1 MAGQDL
7 ALPVGCCGG
16 RPQGWPGRR
25 RSPARSAS
33 TCSTIARQRRLAV
46 LVTVLV
52 LSLSACSRSTR
63 AVPPVP
69 HSFAPG
75 VVPGPSKGASGE
87 YGRSTIADL
96 EQLALPIMFCIDQ
109 HDTDNPAFHGCVDW
123 HSAVHATF
131 ALFVISRLTRDLRY
145 RDTAER
151 AVGGQ
156 TNIAMAVDELKA
168 GTLADELPY
177 GYGWSLILDAEARI
191 EGDPEFN
198 RLASVTS
205 AALVRW
211 LSTTTSREIVYD
223 AISQDY
229 SNTSWP
235 VICLLIWA
243 RIAHQPADA
252 ALAMHLAR
260 YLLAEPEQSRVCD
273 SSGGGTV
280 GFFAPCSLLA
290 LTAWLSG
297 ESAGASQR
305 ILAQMAQYRALPEVS
320 PWTAHSSGVG
330 FSRSWGDIA
339 AYELTGLPL
348 WSQRF
353 QRLFDYEMKL
363 NNIWAGN
370 YYLYAHWVA
379 QFGVFAV
386 WLEGLARLLEPAQ

>member
-1 MAGQDL
+1 
-7 ALPVGCCGG
+7 
-16 RPQGWPGRR
+16 
-25 RSPARSAS
+25 
-33 TCSTIARQRRLAV
+33 
-46 LVTVLV
+46 
-52 LSLSACSRSTR
+52 
-63 AVPPVP
+63 
-69 HSFAPG
+69 
-75 VVPGPSKGASGE
+75 
-87 YGRSTIADL
+87 
-96 EQLALPIMFCIDQ
+96 
-109 HDTDNPAFHGCVDW
+109 
-123 HSAVHATF
+123 
-131 ALFVISRLTRDLRY
+131 
-145 RDTAER
+145 
-151 AVGGQ
+151 
-156 TNIAMAVDELKA
+156 
-168 GTLADELPY
+168 LPY

-191 EGDPEFN
+191 EGDSEFN

-211 LSTTTSREIVYD
+211 LSNTTPREIIYD

-243 RIAHQPADA
+243 RIAHQPTDA

-260 YLLAEPEQSRVCD
+260 YLLAKPEQSRVCD

-320 PWTAHSSGVG
+320 PWTAHSAGVG

-386 WLEGLARLLEPAQ
+386 WLEGLSRLLEPAQ

>member
-75 VVPGPSKGASGE
+75 AVPGPSKGTSGE

-96 EQLALPIMFCIDQ
+96 EQLALPIMFCVDQ

-131 ALFVISRLTRDLRY
+131 ALFVISRLTRDPRY

-151 AVGGQ
+151 AVGGR

-191 EGDPEFN
+191 EGDSEFN

-211 LSTTTSREIVYD
+211 LSITTPRAIVYD

-243 RIAHQPADA
+243 RIAHQPTDA

-260 YLLAEPEQSRVCD
+260 YLIAKPEQSRVSD
-273 SSGGGTV
+273 LRKRLSYASDDL
-280 GFFAPCSLLA
+280 GFF
-290 LTAWLSG
+290 
-297 ESAGASQR
+297 
-305 ILAQMAQYRALPEVS
+305 RA
-320 PWTAHSSGVG
+320 
-330 FSRSWGDIA
+330 DYA
-339 AYELTGLPL
+339 A
-348 WSQRF
+348 
-353 QRLFDYEMKL
+353 
-363 NNIWAGN
+363 
-370 YYLYAHWVA
+370 
-379 QFGVFAV
+379 
-386 WLEGLARLLEPAQ
+386 